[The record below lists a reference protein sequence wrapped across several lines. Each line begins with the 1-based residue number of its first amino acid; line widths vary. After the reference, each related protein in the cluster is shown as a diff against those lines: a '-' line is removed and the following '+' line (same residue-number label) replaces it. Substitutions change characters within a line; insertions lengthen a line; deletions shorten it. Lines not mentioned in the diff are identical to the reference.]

1 MLQLAIM
8 NKLTVPNLLSG
19 ARLLMAPF
27 AFYFIVQTNWI
38 VAAIILIA
46 SIGTDLLDGF
56 LARRWNQ
63 TSAFGGLIDHG
74 SDAILVTTML
84 SAEVMLGIVPA
95 ILPALVILAFTQ
107 YTLDSKALAGQ
118 PLRASILGRYNGIL
132 YFVLAGFPIMQHAL
146 GIFLL
151 PEIAFRYGAWV
162 LVATTSISMA
172 DRLITLLR
180 LEQPK

>member
-1 MLQLAIM
+1 MLQLTIM

-27 AFYFIVQTNWI
+27 AFYFIVQTDWT

-84 SAEVMLGIVPA
+84 SAEVILDLVPA
-95 ILPALVILAFTQ
+95 ILPVLMPDMPTLKNYKRLTNKISQLLFPHNDKRSAMKHDHLIKSNFTMIRTTIVIFARK
-107 YTLDSKALAGQ
+107 D
-118 PLRASILGRYNGIL
+118 II
-132 YFVLAGFPIMQHAL
+132 
-146 GIFLL
+146 
-151 PEIAFRYGAWV
+151 
-162 LVATTSISMA
+162 
-172 DRLITLLR
+172 
-180 LEQPK
+180 